1 MEETKPNSDNKY
13 SKKVRTFAFIAIVLA
28 FLILIFIA
36 AGEFLAVDAKIIP
49 ADVIVVLSGNDD
61 LRLKAAAKLYQDGYS
76 DSILL
81 TNTGRTYSE
90 LNIPYT
96 QHQIDILRSLDIPEG
111 AVFLTDF
118 ISKNTGQEATGIIEK
133 MFELQANSLIIVT
146 DAWHT
151 RRVKIIYSD
160 TFANTG
166 FDVQYYGAANPNF
179 HPKLW
184 WLSWQGWKDVVGEY
198 VRIIGYFIKRDTNI
212 PDYPVLDFFKD
223 RFLN

>member
-1 MEETKPNSDNKY
+1 MAETKPNSNHKY

-28 FLILIFIA
+28 FLILIFMA
-36 AGEFLAVDAKIIP
+36 AGEFLTVDTKITP
-49 ADVIVVLSGNDD
+49 ADAIVVLSGNDE
-61 LRLKAAAKLYQDGYS
+61 LRLKAAAKLYHDGYS

-96 QHQIDILRSLDIPEG
+96 QHQIDILRSLDVPEG

-133 MFELQANSLIIVT
+133 MFELRANSVIIVT

-166 FDVQYYGAANPNF
+166 FQVQYYGAANPNF

-184 WLSWQGWKDVVGEY
+184 WLSWQGWQDVVGEHI
-198 VRIIGYFIKRDTNI
+198 RIIGYFIKRDTNI
-212 PDYPVLDFFKD
+212 PDYPVLNIFKD
-223 RFLN
+223 MFLN